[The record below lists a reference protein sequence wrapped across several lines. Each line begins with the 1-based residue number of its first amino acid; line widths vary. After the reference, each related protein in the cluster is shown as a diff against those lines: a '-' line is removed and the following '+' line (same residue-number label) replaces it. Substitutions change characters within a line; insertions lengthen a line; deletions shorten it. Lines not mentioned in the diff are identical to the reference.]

1 MRHSLSPVHPGEI
14 LAEEFMQPLG
24 VTQYRLAKE
33 TAVPPRRI
41 NEIVQGHRA
50 ITADTAI
57 RLAKFFG
64 TSEMFWLNLQARY
77 ELDIQKAKLG
87 SGLASVRSFAQLHQT
102 AHVSRARALV
112 ASAKGGAAGSAYR
125 RKAR

>member
-1 MRHSLSPVHPGEI
+1 MRQPLAPVHPGEI
-14 LAEEFMQPLG
+14 LSEEFMRPLE

-33 TAVPPRRI
+33 TEVPPRRI

-50 ITADTAI
+50 ITADTAL

-77 ELDIQKAKLG
+77 DLDIQRAKLG
-87 SGLASVRSFAQLHQT
+87 SRLASVRSFAQLQPAPRSRT
-102 AHVSRARALV
+102 SRAVV
-112 ASAKGGAAGSAYR
+112 AAAKSGAARSAYR
-125 RKAR
+125 RKAK